1 MRYFDWNIVIGNYF
15 FNYEKGGKDVHLFIS
30 PLEIGEIGIN
40 QLGFT
45 SKEEAIADYY
55 LALSNGYAGFT
66 RSRSIIKRVEIL
78 FTLWND
84 RKT

>member
-45 SKEEAIADYY
+45 SKEEAMQ
-55 LALSNGYAGFT
+55 
-66 RSRSIIKRVEIL
+66 II
-78 FTLWND
+78 TLHYRMVMQDSQD
-84 RKT
+84 RGQL

>member
-45 SKEEAIADYY
+45 SLEFN
-55 LALSNGYAGFT
+55 L
-66 RSRSIIKRVEIL
+66 
-78 FTLWND
+78 
-84 RKT
+84 